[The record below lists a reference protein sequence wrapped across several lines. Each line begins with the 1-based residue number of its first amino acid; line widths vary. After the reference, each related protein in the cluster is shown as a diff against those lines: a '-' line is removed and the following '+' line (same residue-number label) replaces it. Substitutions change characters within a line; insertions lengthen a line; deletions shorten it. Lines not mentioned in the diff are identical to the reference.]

1 MPNHSRHKSIF
12 SRISARRKNSS
23 RQFLAKSTTPGFL
36 ALFRSFKYYCLAEFP
51 GGADYSRLD
60 QQKFILRNFNFMTR
74 KNDLQSVAKHKRGE
88 AEWNREVNE
97 LRQTT
102 LRLWHDLLTLE
113 SYYCL
118 EIQDRVDF
126 FEEVRRFETR
136 IIKRALLHAG
146 GSQRKTARLLGINTS
161 TLNSKIK
168 RYRIPVKPVLHK
180 LTLADS

>member
-1 MPNHSRHKSIF
+1 MK
-12 SRISARRKNSS
+12 
-23 RQFLAKSTTPGFL
+23 
-36 ALFRSFKYYCLAEFP
+36 
-51 GGADYSRLD
+51 
-60 QQKFILRNFNFMTR
+60 R

-102 LRLWHDLLTLE
+102 LLLWHDLLTIE

-126 FEEVRRFETR
+126 FEEVRKFETR
-136 IIKRALLHAG
+136 LIKHALLHAG

-161 TLNSKIK
+161 TLNNKIK
-168 RYRIPVKPVLHK
+168 RYRIPVKAVLHK
-180 LTLADS
+180 LMLADS

>member
-1 MPNHSRHKSIF
+1 MK
-12 SRISARRKNSS
+12 
-23 RQFLAKSTTPGFL
+23 
-36 ALFRSFKYYCLAEFP
+36 
-51 GGADYSRLD
+51 
-60 QQKFILRNFNFMTR
+60 R
-74 KNDLQSVAKHKRGE
+74 KNDLQSVAKHKCDE

-102 LRLWHDLLTLE
+102 LLLWQDLLTLE

-126 FEEVRRFETR
+126 FEEVCKFETR
-136 IIKRALLHAG
+136 LIKRALLHAR

-161 TLNSKIK
+161 TLNAKIK
-168 RYRIPVKPVLHK
+168 RYRIPVKAVLHK

>member
-1 MPNHSRHKSIF
+1 MK
-12 SRISARRKNSS
+12 
-23 RQFLAKSTTPGFL
+23 
-36 ALFRSFKYYCLAEFP
+36 
-51 GGADYSRLD
+51 
-60 QQKFILRNFNFMTR
+60 R

-88 AEWNREVNE
+88 AEWNSEVNE

-102 LRLWHDLLTLE
+102 LHLWHDLLTLE

-118 EIQDRVDF
+118 KIQDRVDF

-136 IIKRALLHAG
+136 LIKRALLQAR
-146 GSQRKTARLLGINTS
+146 GSQRKTARLLGITTS

-168 RYRIPVKPVLHK
+168 RYQIPVKAVLHK

>member
-1 MPNHSRHKSIF
+1 MK
-12 SRISARRKNSS
+12 
-23 RQFLAKSTTPGFL
+23 
-36 ALFRSFKYYCLAEFP
+36 
-51 GGADYSRLD
+51 
-60 QQKFILRNFNFMTR
+60 R
-74 KNDLQSVAKHKRGE
+74 KNDLQSVPKHKGDE

-97 LRQTT
+97 QRQTV
-102 LRLWHDLLTLE
+102 LLLWHDLLTLE

>member
-1 MPNHSRHKSIF
+1 MK
-12 SRISARRKNSS
+12 
-23 RQFLAKSTTPGFL
+23 
-36 ALFRSFKYYCLAEFP
+36 
-51 GGADYSRLD
+51 
-60 QQKFILRNFNFMTR
+60 R

-126 FEEVRRFETR
+126 FEEVRKFETR
-136 IIKRALLHAG
+136 LIKRALLHSG
-146 GSQRKTARLLGINTS
+146 GSQRKTARLLGITNS

-168 RYRIPVKPVLHK
+168 RYQIPVKAVLDK
-180 LTLADS
+180 LALADS